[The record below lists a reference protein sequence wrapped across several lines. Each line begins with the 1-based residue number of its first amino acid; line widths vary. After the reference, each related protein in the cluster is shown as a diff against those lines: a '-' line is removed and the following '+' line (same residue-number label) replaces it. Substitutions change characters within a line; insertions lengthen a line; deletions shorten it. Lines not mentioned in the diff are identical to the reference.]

1 MNENESILYIKIKL
15 GKRSICVKYAIRFLS
30 VAAFFLMI
38 EQTSFFITRH
48 AAKNMLA
55 DKEQKEILMRLPPK
69 SESEVRVNAQMDIF
83 LEEYSVDTGQLLF
96 VEPYWDIR
104 LAGMNEEE
112 LRLFLSDPSQMEEK
126 DDRYK
131 RIMAEFE
138 NYKKRSAK
146 ERETL
151 YESIISEIVSSF
163 LPVLDNLEKAV
174 AAETKDEEYKKGVEL
189 MYQQFKDVLGSKG
202 VKEIETVGK
211 TFDPELH
218 EAVSLVV
225 DENLGEK
232 EIKEE
237 FRKGYMIGNR
247 VIRHS
252 MVIVAN

>member
-1 MNENESILYIKIKL
+1 MEDKKEELKKKTNTDERDKQNN
-15 GKRSICVKYAIRFLS
+15 
-30 VAAFFLMI
+30 
-38 EQTSFFITRH
+38 
-48 AAKNMLA
+48 KNMEKA
-55 DKEQKEILMRLPPK
+55 DEIIEIK
-69 SESEVRVNAQMDIF
+69 KQMASMKAEI
-83 LEEYSVDTGQLLF
+83 
-96 VEPYWDIR
+96 
-104 LAGMNEEE
+104 
-112 LRLFLSDPSQMEEK
+112 EEK

-146 ERETL
+146 ERESL
-151 YESIISEIVSSF
+151 YDSIISEIVSSF
-163 LPVLDNLEKAV
+163 LPVLDNLEKA
-174 AAETKDEEYKKGVEL
+174 AKAETKDEEYKKGVEL
-189 MYQQFKDVLGSKG
+189 MLQQFKDVLASKG

-218 EAVSLVV
+218 EAVSSVV

-237 FRKGYMIGNR
+237 FRKGYMIRNR